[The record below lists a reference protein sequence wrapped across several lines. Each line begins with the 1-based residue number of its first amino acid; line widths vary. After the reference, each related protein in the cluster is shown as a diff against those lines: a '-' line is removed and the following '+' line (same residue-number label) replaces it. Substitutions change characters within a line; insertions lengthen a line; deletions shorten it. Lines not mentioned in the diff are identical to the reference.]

1 MQPSR
6 RYREPKKLWNDIR
19 NILKET
25 AYKKVPKVKR
35 NKVSKWLYEE
45 ALKSEQERKEMRS
58 KGKYEEYIKLNAA
71 FQNNAR

>member
-1 MQPSR
+1 MMLKKSNLTILNKLTIK
-6 RYREPKKLWNDIR
+6 YREPKKLWNDIR

-45 ALKSEQERKEMRS
+45 ALKS
-58 KGKYEEYIKLNAA
+58 
-71 FQNNAR
+71 